1 MKSHKQKVKN
11 SIKDFIYELFMTI
24 PIPVSI
30 TRVEDGTY
38 VEVNEAALKYMGL
51 PRTKIIGHKAS
62 ELGHFPLTQRY
73 RLIDAIKKQGFA
85 KDVPLELKIGKQE
98 VLHMLISVLPI
109 KIGKDSFFL
118 SYATDISNRQ
128 LKIKKFKH
136 DKFLKMTLPD
146 PEFVNGKLKQY
157 RLSPRQRETAIL
169 SSTGYSDKEIAEKL
183 SISEYT
189 VKDHMKEIRK
199 IIGVRRRSEIFPT
212 LLNLR

>member
-1 MKSHKQKVKN
+1 MKTRKQKLKN
-11 SIKDFIYELFMTI
+11 STKDFLYKLFMAL

-38 VEVNEAALKYMGL
+38 VEVNEAAQKYMGL

-62 ELGHFPLTQRY
+62 ELGHFSQTQRY
-73 RLIDAIKKQGFA
+73 WLIDAIKKQGFA
-85 KDVPLELKIGKQE
+85 KDIPLELKVGKQE

-109 KIGKDSFFL
+109 KIGKDSFFM
-118 SYATDISNRQ
+118 SYATDISSR
-128 LKIKKFKH
+128 KIKMKKFKN
-136 DKFLKMTLPD
+136 DKFLKMTLPN
-146 PEFVNGKLKQY
+146 PEFVNGRMQQY
-157 RLSPRQRETAIL
+157 RLSPRQREIAVL
-169 SSTGYSDKEIAEKL
+169 SSTGHSDREIAGKL
-183 SISEYT
+183 NISEYT